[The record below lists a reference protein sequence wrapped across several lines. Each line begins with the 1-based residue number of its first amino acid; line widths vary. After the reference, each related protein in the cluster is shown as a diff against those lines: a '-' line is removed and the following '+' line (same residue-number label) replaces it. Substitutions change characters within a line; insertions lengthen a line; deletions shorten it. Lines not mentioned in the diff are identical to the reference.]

1 MKLFSF
7 LRREMANA
15 HLVNPLL
22 RGDTKADDHCRVVQ
36 SSAEEDAR
44 AWCLGQR
51 LVLRHMGALSSKG
64 SDVRLS
70 TGALVAPGAGRVQS
84 VQSNLWRWRSAFNWQ
99 WQLSKV
105 DESRVTEK
113 AQMPRPQEH
122 INVLELRAL
131 LVATRWALRS
141 YKSLGLTT
149 LRLTD
154 SRVVMGV
161 ASKYRSS
168 SKVLQRQ
175 LRKLAALELGGS
187 CRFCT
192 GFIRSD
198 WNPADEGSR
207 KSK

>member
-1 MKLFSF
+1 
-7 LRREMANA
+7 
-15 HLVNPLL
+15 LVNPLL
-22 RGDTKADDHCRVVQ
+22 GAAEVVP
-36 SSAEEDAR
+36 SSNHGSTSQEVPGVTT
-44 AWCLGQR
+44 WCPGQR
-51 LVLRHMGALSSKG
+51 LVLRHMAGLSSKG

-70 TGALVAPGAGRVQS
+70 TGAQVVPRAGRVQS
-84 VQSNLWRWRSAFNWQ
+84 VQSNLWRWRSAFKWRWQ
-99 WQLSKV
+99 PPEAKDQETAGGTSV
-105 DESRVTEK
+105 AR
-113 AQMPRPQEH
+113 AQDH

-131 LVATRWALRS
+131 VAATRWALRS
-141 YKSLGLTT
+141 YKSIGLST

-154 SRVVMGV
+154 SRVTMGV

-198 WNPADEGSR
+198 WNPADKASR
-207 KSK
+207 DFR

>member
-1 MKLFSF
+1 MELLSS
-7 LRREMANA
+7 LQQEMANT

-22 RGDTKADDHCRVVQ
+22 GGDTKVDDYCQDVLPHP
-36 SSAEEDAR
+36 EEEANS
-44 AWCLGQR
+44 WCLGQR
-51 LVLRHMGALSSKG
+51 LVLRHMGGMSSKG

-105 DESRVTEK
+105 DESKVTEK
-113 AQMPRPQEH
+113 VQTPRPQEH

>member
-1 MKLFSF
+1 MSAF
-7 LRREMANA
+7 LQREVANCQ
-15 HLVNPLL
+15 LVNPILE
-22 RGDTKADDHCRVVQ
+22 DH
-36 SSAEEDAR
+36 AEPEGSCPQVLSQEDVGTEL
-44 AWCLGQR
+44 WCPGQR
-51 LVLRHMGALSSKG
+51 LVLRHMGGLSSKG

-70 TGALVAPGAGRVQS
+70 TGALIAPGAGRVQS
-84 VQSNLWRWRSAFNWQ
+84 VQSNLWRWRSAFKWQ
-99 WQLSKV
+99 WQLPKV
-105 DESRVTEK
+105 DGSKITDDSRS
-113 AQMPRPQEH
+113 ARPQEH

-131 LVATRWALRS
+131 LAATRWALRS
-141 YKSLGLTT
+141 YKSLGLST

-198 WNPADEGSR
+198 WNPADKGSR
-207 KSK
+207 DFM